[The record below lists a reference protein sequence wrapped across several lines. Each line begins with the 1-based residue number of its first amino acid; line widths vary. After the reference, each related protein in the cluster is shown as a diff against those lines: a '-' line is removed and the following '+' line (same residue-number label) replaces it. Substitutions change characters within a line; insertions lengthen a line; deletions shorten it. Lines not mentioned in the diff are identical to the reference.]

1 MFCCVSGFHN
11 LRADGGCDDGGA
23 EQDLGEAHRA
33 GGVQGPRPPAELL
46 PPARSPSPRV
56 LGLIRLN
63 EVNTGAQNSLY
74 LLFIQ
79 FLVLSNK
86 YQRNETS
93 DVVGVQVWVLLC
105 CGLESFN

>member
-1 MFCCVSGFHN
+1 MSGFHN

-33 GGVQGPRPPAELL
+33 GGVQGPHPPAELL

-63 EVNTGAQNSLY
+63 KVNTGAQNSLY

-93 DVVGVQVWVLLC
+93 VVVWGVGVVVVAAS
-105 CGLESFN
+105 GEF